1 MEMKK
6 VMLKFRKQTTILKQ
20 RFVVVHL
27 WVSLL
32 LDFLG
37 GNGFL
42 LGFFI
47 FVFVLF
53 CFCFVFV
60 FVFAFFFMFFSFCI
74 TLFKCL
80 LH

>member
-1 MEMKK
+1 MEMKE

-27 WVSLL
+27 WVSFL
-32 LDFLG
+32 LDFFG
-37 GNGFL
+37 GDVFL

-47 FVFVLF
+47 FVFALF

-60 FVFAFFFMFFSFCI
+60 FVFAFFFRFFSLCI